1 MILRSYSYTARISHF
16 CDRCFHCIESGQRYH
31 ADVIAMCGHI
41 IVMKSHDVCP
51 VDPFEEERELMK
63 IIEEWEER
71 EQDEEFELP
80 LAA

>member
-1 MILRSYSYTARISHF
+1 
-16 CDRCFHCIESGQRYH
+16 
-31 ADVIAMCGHI
+31 MCGHI